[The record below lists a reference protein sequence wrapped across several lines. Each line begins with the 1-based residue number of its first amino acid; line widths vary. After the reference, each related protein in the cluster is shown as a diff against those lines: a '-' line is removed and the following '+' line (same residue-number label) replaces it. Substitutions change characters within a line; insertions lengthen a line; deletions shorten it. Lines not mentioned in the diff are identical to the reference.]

1 MAAPRYLNRAPITE
15 AVIDLRC
22 RVDSTFDVNAFRS
35 LESEIGYPTAT
46 PIKLFEFEMRQEA
59 GKEPENTHVNHGL
72 IGWRF
77 ASADGKQ
84 VGQFR
89 KDGFTFSRLAPYTRW
104 ADVIA
109 EASRLYRLY
118 VESAQPE
125 EVTRPAVR
133 YINRMPLPE
142 KEVGDFSPFLTAPP
156 ACPVDRQ
163 VVLNGF
169 LTQVQVHDP
178 LTGISAT
185 ITQTIQ
191 AGGDI
196 PGFVP
201 VILDL
206 DVYEARS
213 FPPDAETI
221 LARFDALRET
231 KNRYFFSSITEKAAT
246 LFE

>member
-1 MAAPRYLNRAPITE
+1 MATPRHLSRAPITE

-22 RVDSTFDVNAFRS
+22 RVDSAFDVNAFRG
-35 LESEIGYPTAT
+35 LESAIGYPTAK
-46 PIKLFEFEMRQEA
+46 PIQLFEFHMKQEV
-59 GKEPENTHVNHGL
+59 GKEPENKQVNHGL

-77 ASADGKQ
+77 TSTDGKQ
-84 VGQFR
+84 VAQFR
-89 KDGFTFSRLAPYTRW
+89 KDGFTFSRLAPYTHW
-104 ADVIA
+104 DEVFA
-109 EASRLYRLY
+109 EASRLYQLY
-118 VESAQPE
+118 MECACPE

-142 KEVGDFSPFLTAPP
+142 AEVADFSPFLTAPP
-156 ACPVDRQ
+156 ACPADRQ

-169 LTQVQVHDP
+169 LTQVQVQDP

-191 AGGDI
+191 SGGES

-213 FPPDAETI
+213 FPPDSKTI

-231 KNRYFFSSITEKAAT
+231 KNRYFFSSITEKTAS

>member
-1 MAAPRYLNRAPITE
+1 MATPRHLSRAPITE

-22 RVDSTFDVNAFRS
+22 RVDSAFDVNSFRN
-35 LESEIGYPTAT
+35 LETAIGYPVVK
-46 PIKLFEFEMRQEA
+46 PIQLFEFHMKQEA
-59 GKEPENTHVNHGL
+59 GKEPENSQVNHVL

-77 ASADGKQ
+77 TSADGKQ
-84 VGQFR
+84 VAQLR
-89 KDGFTFSRLAPYTRW
+89 KDGFTFSRLAPYTHW
-104 ADVIA
+104 AEVFA
-109 EASRLYRLY
+109 EASRLYPLY
-118 VESAQPE
+118 LECAQPG

-142 KEVGDFSPFLTAPP
+142 AEVGDFSPFLTAPP
-156 ACPVDRQ
+156 TCPTDRQ

-178 LTGISAT
+178 VTGISAT

-191 AGGDI
+191 SGGDS

-206 DVYEARS
+206 DVYETRS
-213 FPPDAETI
+213 FPPDAKTI

-231 KNRYFFSSITEKAAT
+231 KNSYFFSSITEKTAA